1 VNWFWWA
8 LLSAFFAGI
17 TAILAKM
24 GVTGVD
30 SNLATAVRTTVILL
44 FAWAVFFATSP
55 ARGLVQLSGKNWLF
69 LVLSGFATGLSWIC
83 CFRALQL
90 GEASRVA
97 PVDKLSV
104 VFAIAFAALI
114 LREHLGWQ
122 QWVGGALI
130 VTGAMVLTIKG

>member
-1 VNWFWWA
+1 MNWFWWA
-8 LLSAFFAGI
+8 LASAFFAGV
-17 TAILAKM
+17 TAILAKI

-30 SNLATAVRTTVILL
+30 SDLATAVRSSVILV
-44 FAWAVFFATSP
+44 FAWSVFFATSP
-55 ARGLVQLSGKNWLF
+55 VRGLYQLTGRNWVF

-83 CFRALQL
+83 YFRALQL

-122 QWVGGALI
+122 QWLGGGLI
-130 VTGAMVLTIKG
+130 VAGAMVLTIRG

>member
-1 VNWFWWA
+1 MNWFWWA
-8 LLSAFFAGI
+8 LASAFFAGI

-30 SNLATAVRTTVILL
+30 SNLATAVRTTVILV
-44 FAWAVFFATSP
+44 FAWAVFFATAP
-55 ARGLVQLSGKNWLF
+55 LRGLFVLSGRNWLF
-69 LVLSGFATGLSWIC
+69 LVLSGFATGCSWIC
-83 CFRALQL
+83 YFRALQL

-104 VFAIAFAALI
+104 VFAIILAGLI

-122 QWVGGALI
+122 QFVGGKLI
-130 VTGAMVLTIKG
+130 VTGAVVLTLR